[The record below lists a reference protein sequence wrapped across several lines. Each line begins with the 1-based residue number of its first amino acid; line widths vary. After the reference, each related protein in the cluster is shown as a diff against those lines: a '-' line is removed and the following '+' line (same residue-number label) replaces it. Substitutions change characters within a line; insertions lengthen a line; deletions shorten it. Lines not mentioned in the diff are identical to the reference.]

1 MEILNPQQ
9 FTQQHLTHTTPN
21 SSKLS
26 TIWELTQSSEFW
38 NKLEEM
44 QEMQEGSLEA
54 SAAFP
59 KS

>member
-9 FTQQHLTHTTPN
+9 FTLQHLTHTTPN

-44 QEMQEGSLEA
+44 QEGSLEA